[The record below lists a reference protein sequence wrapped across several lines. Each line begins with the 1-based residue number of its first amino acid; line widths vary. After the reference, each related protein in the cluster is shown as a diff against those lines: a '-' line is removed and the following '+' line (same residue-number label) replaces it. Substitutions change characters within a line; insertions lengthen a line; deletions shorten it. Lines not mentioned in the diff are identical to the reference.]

1 MLGRYLPV
9 FHEQRNFTTNME
21 YDFSVKKFA
30 SPRDEKRSYSLH
42 YHNEFE
48 FIYMLEGEMDIFVK
62 DTFYHVRK
70 GDVFAI
76 PSLAPHFT
84 NKTGAV
90 SYLLLIVPVINI
102 MSSFAPELCV
112 QFTDKNLYRISF
124 YKDIKADPAN
134 ADRVASIFSN
144 LYQLNTEQTPYH
156 QYLSLSYIH
165 QLLVIYLSTSN
176 ANVNANLEANFKGL
190 NNILTYIEQNIGS
203 KIELKTLAELTNY
216 SYTYVSK
223 MFSKTMGMSLN
234 EYIIHRRIK
243 TAKCMLAS
251 SSTPVTDI
259 AMQCGFTNS
268 NDIYKKF
275 AKYVGTTPLKYRQ
288 QVQERQLTEISRH
301 LAENE

>member
-1 MLGRYLPV
+1 MFL
-9 FHEQRNFTTNME
+9 EQRSFSTNME

-48 FIYMLEGEMDIFVK
+48 FIYVIDGEMDIFVK
-62 DTFYHVRK
+62 NTFYHVRA

-84 NKTGAV
+84 NKTAAV
-90 SYLLLIVPVINI
+90 SYFLLIVPAINV
-102 MSSFAPELCV
+102 MSSFAPELCIH
-112 QFTDKNLYRISF
+112 FTDKSLYKMNFCKNIKLNNENYERVKYIFENLNRLDQEKPPF
-124 YKDIKADPAN
+124 Y
-134 ADRVASIFSN
+134 
-144 LYQLNTEQTPYH
+144 
-156 QYLSLSYIH
+156 QYLGLSYIH
-165 QLLVIYLSTSN
+165 QLLVIYLNTSN
-176 ANVNANLEANFKGL
+176 ENFDTNLEASFKGL
-190 NNILTYIEQNIGS
+190 NDILSYIEQNLNQ
-203 KIELKTLAELTNY
+203 KIELKALAELTNY

-234 EYIIHRRIK
+234 EYIIRRRIRA
-243 TAKCMLAS
+243 AKCMLAS
-251 SSTPVTDI
+251 SDTSVTDI

-288 QVQERQLTEISRH
+288 LTHEKQVAEISKH
-301 LAENE
+301 LSLNE